1 MNTQT
6 SFISR
11 ISRDYAREKSE
22 IKPVEVVP
30 FGRYGAGIWTGHP
43 VGLVG
48 VFGVLLIGLIALP
61 EARMFLAGA
70 LCLGVFFGLF
80 LWLVHR

>member
-1 MNTQT
+1 MNRQT
-6 SFISR
+6 TFISR
-11 ISRDYAREKSE
+11 ISREDAQVNSE
-22 IKPVEVVP
+22 IKPAELVP

-70 LCLGVFFGLF
+70 LCLGVFFGLI